1 MSVAER
7 RDGIDGELA
16 LQTYQIGEVAELTG
30 LTRRTLRHYDQLG
43 VVRPEYR
50 SRGQFRVYTER
61 QVARLRLISALRPM
75 GLSLPFLRSLITVMD
90 ALDEGGDVDAAEVRQ
105 VAARLRRQQE
115 EVERQIIEASASLDG
130 LRSMLQ
136 DLPA

>member
-7 RDGIDGELA
+7 PDGIDELA
-16 LQTYQIGEVAELTG
+16 SRMYQIGEVAQLTG
-30 LTRRTLRHYDQLG
+30 LTRRTLRHYDELG

-50 SRGQFRVYTER
+50 SRGHFRVYTER

-90 ALDEGGDVDAAEVRQ
+90 GLDEGGDVDEREVRQ
-105 VAARLRRQQE
+105 VSARLRRKQE
-115 EVERQIIEASASLDG
+115 EVQRQVVEAAACLDSLQCV
-130 LRSMLQ
+130 LR